1 MYYEGNRKCD
11 SLYTEGFEFSMEVEN
26 LTDQKKDAEVSCQI
40 YGYDGS
46 TCLEKTEK
54 FSVKNR
60 EMHRRKFLLK
70 HLPMGFI
77 MRS

>member
-1 MYYEGNRKCD
+1 
-11 SLYTEGFEFSMEVEN
+11 MEVEN

-54 FSVKNR
+54 FSVKKQGNAQK
-60 EMHRRKFLLK
+60 ENF
-70 HLPMGFI
+70 F
-77 MRS
+77 